1 MKFVVGTAL
10 AALMALTVPGTA
22 PAFAGDSTKDG
33 LKIEGAWSR
42 ATPPKAPTG
51 AAFMTITNGGA
62 DDDVLLGASAEV
74 SKVAELHLHL
84 DLDGTMQ
91 MREVESIEIRPGQTI
106 TFEPGGLH
114 VMLIGLKQPLAQGQ
128 SFPLTLNFEK
138 AGPVVVP
145 VDVQALGAM
154 GGGMMGGGM
163 MMQHDPAMHEEHM
176 KDPAHRE
183 MHEKMHGP
191 GK

>member
-10 AALMALTVPGTA
+10 AALMALTT
-22 PAFAGDSTKDG
+22 PAFAGDAAKDG

-51 AAFMTITNGGA
+51 AAFMTITNSGA
-62 DDDVLLGASAEV
+62 DDDVLLSASAEV
-74 SKVAELHLHL
+74 SKVAELHIHL
-84 DLDGTMQ
+84 DLDGIMQ

-106 TFEPGGLH
+106 SFEPGGLH

-145 VDVQALGAM
+145 VDVQAIGA
-154 GGGMMGGGM
+154 MGGGM